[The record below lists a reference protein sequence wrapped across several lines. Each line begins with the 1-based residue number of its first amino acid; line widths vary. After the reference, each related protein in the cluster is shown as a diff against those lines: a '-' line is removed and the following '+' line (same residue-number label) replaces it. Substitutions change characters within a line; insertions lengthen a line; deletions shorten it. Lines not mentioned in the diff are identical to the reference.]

1 MQEATV
7 MTSAPIL
14 RHLAVEDPR
23 PFVPVLAGAGD
34 TPHGIEPLDPRPDP
48 VEPDLIALTKALRQ
62 EARAQDPAP
71 QPPGQAAFGHW
82 LREFPG

>member
-1 MQEATV
+1 

-23 PFVPVLAGAGD
+23 PFAPVLTSAGD
-34 TPHGIEPLDPRPDP
+34 PPHGIEPLDPLPDR
-48 VEPDLIALTKALRQ
+48 VEPDLIALTEALRR
-62 EARAQDPAP
+62 EARAQGPAP
-71 QPPGQAAFGHW
+71 PTSGQAAFGHW

>member
-23 PFVPVLAGAGD
+23 PFAPVLAAAGD
-34 TPHGIEPLDPRPDP
+34 PPHEIEPLDPLSDP

-62 EARAQDPAP
+62 EARAQGPAP

-82 LREFPG
+82 LRELDG

>member
-14 RHLAVEDPR
+14 RHLAGEDPR
-23 PFVPVLAGAGD
+23 PFAPVLAAAGHP
-34 TPHGIEPLDPRPDP
+34 PHGIEPLDPRPDP

-71 QPPGQAAFGHW
+71 PTSGQAAFGHW

>member
-1 MQEATV
+1 M

-23 PFVPVLAGAGD
+23 PFAPVLARAGD
-34 TPHGIEPLDPRPDP
+34 PLHEIEPSNPLPDP

-62 EARAQDPAP
+62 EARAQGPAP
-71 QPPGQAAFGHW
+71 KASGQAAFGHW
-82 LREFPG
+82 LRELDG

>member
-23 PFVPVLAGAGD
+23 LFAPVLTSAGD
-34 TPHGIEPLDPRPDP
+34 PPHGIEPLDPLPDP

-62 EARAQDPAP
+62 EARTQDPAP
-71 QPPGQAAFGHW
+71 KTSGQATFGHW
-82 LREFPG
+82 LREFGG